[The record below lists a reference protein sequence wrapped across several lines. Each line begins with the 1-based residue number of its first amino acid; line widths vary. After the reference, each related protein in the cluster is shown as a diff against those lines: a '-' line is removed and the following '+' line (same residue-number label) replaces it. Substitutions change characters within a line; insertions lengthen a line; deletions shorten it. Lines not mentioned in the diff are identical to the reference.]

1 MLDGAVVTLLG
12 FAVGALWTWF
22 ITQRK
27 DEQFAAE
34 RAKHIKERD
43 AILRALGNY
52 ETRLQEYESAGI
64 PPEEM

>member
-1 MLDGAVVTLLG
+1 MTDGALIALLG
-12 FAVGALWTWF
+12 VALGAVWTWF
-22 ITQRK
+22 IIRAMQA
-27 DEQFAAE
+27 DFAAE

-43 AILRALGNY
+43 TILRALGQY